1 MRSPNTFNDGS
12 VFLWLTRF
20 DRGECR
26 EKADYPSTAYNPYF
40 SLAGRLALGDKCSLP
55 IAMPPHISPHPIRR
69 PRLKLALLCAALAA
83 ALPARPA
90 VAKLGEDMPALI
102 RRFGSNYQAAKPGR
116 WADEAYKFVC
126 QSFQVEV
133 TLKAGHSVSE
143 YYFCYKPLVD
153 GKPPAS
159 IWQGIRVKNAPG
171 VKWKPDGSGGLVS
184 ADGHFTTWFST
195 ENLPEQSTCA
205 IGINDYYTMKEGQY
219 ATAPPL
225 PSTTPV
231 AEKADSRSNTGT
243 VMVVS
248 QIIKRVQ
255 MPGAFYGTTP
265 GFRYFFAIRN
275 LGKTAFVGRVTIRVQ
290 RREGA
295 TNRSEA
301 FAVTLPPS
309 GSSNVYVD
317 AYTGPEPFGGDFSIS
332 GFSFIVDDGPPS
344 PQTPLSTRFEDMTA
358 YQ

>member
-1 MRSPNTFNDGS
+1 MRSPNSLSDGS
-12 VFLWLTRF
+12 VFLLLTRF
-20 DRGECR
+20 DRGKCR
-26 EKADYPSTAYNPYF
+26 EKDDYSSTDYNPYF
-40 SLAGRLALGDKCSLP
+40 RLAGLLLSGDKCNPTIVMRPQTFPFL
-55 IAMPPHISPHPIRR
+55 IRH
-69 PRLKLALLCAALAA
+69 PRLKFTLLCAALAA
-83 ALPARPA
+83 AFSPHPA

-102 RRFGSNYQAAKPGR
+102 RRFGSIYQATKPGR
-116 WADEAYKFVC
+116 WADEAYKFVSKNC
-126 QSFQVEV
+126 QVEV
-133 TLKAGHSVSE
+133 TIKAGHSVAE

-159 IWQGIRVKNAPG
+159 IWQGIRLKNAPG
-171 VKWKPDGSGGLVS
+171 AKWKPDGHGGLVS
-184 ADGHFTTWFST
+184 ADGHFTTWYST

-219 ATAPPL
+219 ATVSPL

-231 AEKADSRSNTGT
+231 AEKADSRSNTAAVT
-243 VMVVS
+243 VVS

-255 MPGAFYGTTP
+255 MPGAIYGTTS

-275 LGKTAFVGRVTIRVQ
+275 LGKTAFAGRVTIRVQ

-295 TNRSEA
+295 TNRSET
-301 FAVTLPPS
+301 FTVTLPPS

-332 GFSFIVDDGPPS
+332 GFSFVVDDGPPS
-344 PQTPLSTRFEDMTA
+344 SQTPLSTRFEDMTV